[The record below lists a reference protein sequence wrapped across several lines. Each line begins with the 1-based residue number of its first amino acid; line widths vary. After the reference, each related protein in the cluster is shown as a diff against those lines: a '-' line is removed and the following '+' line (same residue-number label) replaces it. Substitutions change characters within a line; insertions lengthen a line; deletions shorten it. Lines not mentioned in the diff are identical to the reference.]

1 MENKLEFRDILRI
14 IKKRYW
20 ILLITIFLSTTFS
33 AILTFYIMEPIYR
46 SYTTI
51 IIKMNGTESGYTVDK
66 FSVAEKLAITDSNII
81 KSKLVID
88 KVISELNLDYTYGEL
103 YNNIEVVPLEE
114 TQILRIAVLDKDPEL
129 ARDIAQTTTNIFMDE
144 IAKVTSSHT
153 ISILDEAAIRKDPIK
168 PNKPL
173 NMTLGVAIGFLIGL
187 VIIFLLEYLNTNIKN
202 KEDIEKYLGLD
213 VIGEIPKHTDH
224 I

>member
-20 ILLITIFLSTTFS
+20 ILLISIFLSTAFS

-213 VIGEIPKHTDH
+213 VIGEIPKHTDL

>member
-144 IAKVTSSHT
+144 IAKITSSHT

>member
-20 ILLITIFLSTTFS
+20 ILLITIFLSTSFS

-144 IAKVTSSHT
+144 IAKITSSHT

>member
-51 IIKMNGTESGYTVDK
+51 IIKMNGTELGYTVDK